1 MSPEERSRILVLGI
15 GNTLLK
21 DEGAGVGVVKQLE
34 QLNPDVPD
42 IVWMDGGTLSFTLA
56 PDVEASRYLIVLDV
70 TQLRAPPG
78 TVEVFEDEA
87 MDRMLAGHGRS
98 VHEVGIMDLM
108 DMARLSEALPERRAL
123 VGIQPRAIEWGEEPT
138 PEVAAAMPVA
148 ARAVAEL
155 IQRWTGTVIRAE

>member
-1 MSPEERSRILVLGI
+1 MSPDPRTRTLVLGI

-21 DEGAGVGVVKQLE
+21 DEGAGVGVVKHLE
-34 QLNPDVPD
+34 SLNPDAPD

-56 PDVEASRYLIVLDV
+56 PDVESSRYLIVLDV
-70 TQLRAPPG
+70 TQLKAPPG

-108 DMARLSEALPERRAL
+108 DMARLSEALPEHRAL
-123 VGIQPRAIEWGEEPT
+123 VGIQPKAIEWGEDPT

-148 ARAVAEL
+148 ARAVADL
-155 IQRWTGTVIRAE
+155 IRRWTGTAIRTD